1 MARSA
6 TARISGV
13 SKVDNRPV
21 EVGPGGGLL
30 FQIASKT
37 PPLING
43 NFRTLKCKLISPQ
56 NMALYGTVPPFLDPG
71 IPIDIMGV

>member
-1 MARSA
+1 MLKFLSFDPEALLMARSA

-13 SKVDNRPV
+13 SKVDNRTV

-43 NFRTLKCKLISPQ
+43 NFRTLKCK
-56 NMALYGTVPPFLDPG
+56 
-71 IPIDIMGV
+71 